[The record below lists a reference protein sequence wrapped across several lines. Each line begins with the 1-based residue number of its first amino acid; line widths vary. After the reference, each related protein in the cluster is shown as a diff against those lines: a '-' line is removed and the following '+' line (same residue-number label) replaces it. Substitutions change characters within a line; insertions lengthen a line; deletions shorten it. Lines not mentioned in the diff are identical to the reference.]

1 MSSNYNNLMDMNAPG
16 SGNTGS
22 GNAGS
27 GNAGSGNAGSSN
39 TGSNDNLIISA
50 NKLKEILNNITDTA
64 NSNKNQLSSII
75 YTIMDAL
82 NYSIVGGLQG
92 LKVELEN
99 ILKDQKEKGQEESNE
114 GMEFIGEAA
123 NFISFF
129 LEYVRINKGLK
140 LSDKKSPG
148 EAPSNPANNTENQKR
163 IEYLNNAFKHLAFT
177 YGQLSGRTIYYISKL
192 LRSGG
197 VKSVGFFDP
206 ISFGSMG
213 NSIVR
218 MTPVGSMIGKVF
230 DSISDFCSA
239 LVDASKSSFQSLE
252 EERKLAGEY
261 MEYINTELSAELA
274 QKKYSGGATGLGDA
288 VETRNFDKLHRGKK
302 TKNYDVIG
310 DFDNRINA
318 LINKKGS
325 HSNYGVHKLTE
336 KDILSRIDQIEEALV
351 EFNHVSN
358 LIKLFEK
365 ILQNNVSDSIYVKKE
380 SGTDKDTEILPLL
393 TNPEVQLIRR
403 TDDIRKMLDRLIMN
417 FNAFEIDSSTNIPS
431 SIKESNFELYK
442 IVKDFIEKNVKDY
455 GELVGLEKFE
465 NLASRIGL
473 EADAITKLMEEDEE
487 EDDDE
492 DEKKVQNATKM
503 IENTM
508 KQLGNTIDKLDKITK
523 DEEDR
528 ILKLKRASTISA
540 TQTPYTYLNNEH
552 KAMKEKLSSLNK
564 SKFDDIKMSVGMSGY
579 KKYKSFFLQF
589 KRDMQR
595 EIKSAIKLLNN
606 SDTGGIVD
614 DQKKNDLLIIA
625 LKKITTFIKVREFG
639 TINNLGGKVKGKML
653 KKYADYKEKQKK
665 EKETMSGGRLRANST
680 IRRRIK
686 KATVRIQQT
695 LDKFNNTRR
704 IKGGKK
710 YRKSRK
716 VYSV

>member
-1 MSSNYNNLMDMNAPG
+1 MNSTYNNFMDMNAPG
-16 SGNTGS
+16 SSNTGS
-22 GNAGS
+22 SNTGS
-27 GNAGSGNAGSSN
+27 SNTGSSN

-114 GMEFIGEAA
+114 GMEFIGEMA

-148 EAPSNPANNTENQKR
+148 QAPSNIANNTENQKR

-206 ISFGSMG
+206 VSFGSMG

-218 MTPVGSMIGKVF
+218 MTPIGSMIGKVF
-230 DSISDFCSA
+230 DSISDFFSA

-261 MEYINTELSAELA
+261 MEYINTELSTELA
-274 QKKYSGGATGLGDA
+274 QKKYSGSGGARGLEDA
-288 VETRNFDKLHRGKK
+288 VETSKFDKLHIGKK
-302 TKNYDVIG
+302 TKKYDEIG

-365 ILQNNVSDSIYVKKE
+365 FLQNNASDSIYVKKR
-380 SGTDKDTEILPLL
+380 SGADKDTVILPLL
-393 TNPEVQLIRR
+393 TLDEVELIRS
-403 TDDIRKMLDRLIMN
+403 TEDIKKMFERLNNN
-417 FNAFEIDSSTNIPS
+417 FNAFQIDPSTNIPS

-442 IVKDFIEKNVKDY
+442 IVKDFIENNVKDY

-465 NLASRIGL
+465 NLARRIGL
-473 EADAITKLMEEDEE
+473 EPDAITKLM
-487 EDDDE
+487 
-492 DEKKVQNATKM
+492 
-503 IENTM
+503 
-508 KQLGNTIDKLDKITK
+508 
-523 DEEDR
+523 
-528 ILKLKRASTISA
+528 
-540 TQTPYTYLNNEH
+540 
-552 KAMKEKLSSLNK
+552 
-564 SKFDDIKMSVGMSGY
+564 
-579 KKYKSFFLQF
+579 
-589 KRDMQR
+589 
-595 EIKSAIKLLNN
+595 
-606 SDTGGIVD
+606 
-614 DQKKNDLLIIA
+614 
-625 LKKITTFIKVREFG
+625 
-639 TINNLGGKVKGKML
+639 
-653 KKYADYKEKQKK
+653 
-665 EKETMSGGRLRANST
+665 
-680 IRRRIK
+680 
-686 KATVRIQQT
+686 
-695 LDKFNNTRR
+695 
-704 IKGGKK
+704 
-710 YRKSRK
+710 
-716 VYSV
+716 

>member
-1 MSSNYNNLMDMNAPG
+1 
-16 SGNTGS
+16 
-22 GNAGS
+22 
-27 GNAGSGNAGSSN
+27 
-39 TGSNDNLIISA
+39 
-50 NKLKEILNNITDTA
+50 
-64 NSNKNQLSSII
+64 
-75 YTIMDAL
+75 
-82 NYSIVGGLQG
+82 
-92 LKVELEN
+92 
-99 ILKDQKEKGQEESNE
+99 
-114 GMEFIGEAA
+114 
-123 NFISFF
+123 
-129 LEYVRINKGLK
+129 
-140 LSDKKSPG
+140 
-148 EAPSNPANNTENQKR
+148 
-163 IEYLNNAFKHLAFT
+163 
-177 YGQLSGRTIYYISKL
+177 
-192 LRSGG
+192 
-197 VKSVGFFDP
+197 
-206 ISFGSMG
+206 
-213 NSIVR
+213 
-218 MTPVGSMIGKVF
+218 
-230 DSISDFCSA
+230 
-239 LVDASKSSFQSLE
+239 
-252 EERKLAGEY
+252 
-261 MEYINTELSAELA
+261 
-274 QKKYSGGATGLGDA
+274 
-288 VETRNFDKLHRGKK
+288 
-302 TKNYDVIG
+302 
-310 DFDNRINA
+310 
-318 LINKKGS
+318 
-325 HSNYGVHKLTE
+325 
-336 KDILSRIDQIEEALV
+336 
-351 EFNHVSN
+351 
-358 LIKLFEK
+358 
-365 ILQNNVSDSIYVKKE
+365 
-380 SGTDKDTEILPLL
+380 
-393 TNPEVQLIRR
+393 
-403 TDDIRKMLDRLIMN
+403 MN